1 MKRFTLL
8 AALGLCSISLFAQD
22 AQKEEPKEEG
32 FVFTTV
38 KELPIT
44 SVKNQSRAG
53 TCWCYSS
60 MAFLESEL
68 LRMGKGEYDF
78 SEMYI
83 VHQTYLDRADA
94 AVRTHGDVS
103 FSQGGSFYDVIYGM
117 KKFGLVPEE
126 VMRPGVMYGD
136 TLSNHTELTAVS
148 DAVVAAIAKGKL
160 RKLQTDNNHNPLW
173 KKAIAAIHDIYLGKC
188 PEKFTYKGKE
198 YTPHSFFES
207 TGLNPNDYISLTSY
221 THHPF
226 YEPFVLEIQDNWRWG
241 QSYNLP
247 IDEFMQVF
255 DNAIN
260 NGYPIAWGSDVS
272 EQGFTRDGVAVMPD
286 TEKVQEL
293 SGSDMA
299 HWLKMKPEEKK
310 LNTKPQPQKWCTQEE
325 RQEAYDNWETTDDH
339 GMLIYGIAKDQEGN
353 DYYMVKNSWG
363 KAGKYDGLWYASKA
377 FVRYKTMNIV
387 VNKNALPKE
396 IAKKL
401 AKIAGVDIESYGKEM
416 LKAGTDISDFTPF
429 QVINIDS
436 KEFNDKNAKFEIS
449 QVNAVDLDSVFSR
462 QSELED
468 AINKE
473 IKEKNLDFYMF
484 AATDIL
490 NANSKII
497 AIGNK
502 ADTVEKAFGV
512 NLENNT
518 AMLNNVVSR
527 KKQMLPNILNNL
539 N

>member
-401 AKIAGVDIESYGKEM
+401 GIE
-416 LKAGTDISDFTPF
+416 
-429 QVINIDS
+429 
-436 KEFNDKNAKFEIS
+436 
-449 QVNAVDLDSVFSR
+449 
-462 QSELED
+462 
-468 AINKE
+468 
-473 IKEKNLDFYMF
+473 
-484 AATDIL
+484 DIL
-490 NANSKII
+490 NKYPYQVSGGQKQRCASARAIVNNPKIILVDEPTGALDSKSARQLLEIMEDMNTKMKATILIVTHDPLSASYCSKILFLKDGKI
-497 AIGNK
+497 FNRIEKGEKQRKEFYNEILDVLALLGG
-502 ADTVEKAFGV
+502 DTRDV
-512 NLENNT
+512 
-518 AMLNNVVSR
+518 R
-527 KKQMLPNILNNL
+527 
-539 N
+539 